1 MALILCFRCRAEFTS
16 RFLAALYSALRTFQS
31 WTFLCKPSWI
41 KRPQE
46 SIRRNRPE
54 SFNSTI
60 FARHTRRW
68 NPTKPMAKWSFASEV
83 ARGGRNLLT
92 GACLDWVRGHGPRGA
107 HRLGFSGPEKRFITR
122 GAADPTGASRNIYP
136 LGLSARH

>member
-31 WTFLCKPSWI
+31 RTFLCKPSWI

-60 FARHTRRW
+60 FARHTRRG

-83 ARGGRNLLT
+83 ARGGRNIVT
-92 GACLDWVRGHGPRGA
+92 GAALGGGRGADPRGG
-107 HRLGFSGPEKRFITR
+107 HRLGV
-122 GAADPTGASRNIYP
+122 TGVLNTDMD
-136 LGLSARH
+136 LVGL